1 MANEPAVRAGERRR
15 YGQYCGLAAGLDV
28 IGERWTLLIVRE
40 LLIGPQRYNEL
51 LHNLPGIGTNLLAE
65 RLRWL
70 TRQGVIR
77 QHPRSNGK
85 GHSYELTRFG
95 EGLREPILGLARWG
109 LNVPHPFDAEDE
121 VRPQWG
127 VLAVEALIRRDQIPE
142 VDESYEFLVDD
153 QVFHIAV
160 KDRRI
165 SVHQEGAERAALR
178 VSTDA
183 KTFVDIGSGRIS
195 PFEAVATRRLTLEGE
210 QEALTRCSRLL
221 GLLPGD
227 GPGGATRESSG
238 TRG

>member
-1 MANEPAVRAGERRR
+1 MARESVARAGERRR
-15 YGQYCGLAAGLDV
+15 YGQYCGLAACLDV

-40 LLIGPQRYNEL
+40 LLVGPQRYNEL

-85 GHSYELTRFG
+85 GHRYELTGFG
-95 EGLREPILGLARWG
+95 EALREPILGLARWG
-109 LNVPHPFDAEDE
+109 LNASHPFDAEDE

-127 VLAVEALIRRDQIPE
+127 VLAVEALLRKDQIPE

-153 QVFHIAV
+153 QLFHIAV
-160 KDRRI
+160 KDRQI
-165 SVHQEGAERAALR
+165 TVAQQGAEHAALR

-183 KTFVDIGSGRIS
+183 KTFVDIGSGRVS
-195 PFEAVATRRLTLEGE
+195 PFEAVVTKRLSLEGD
-210 QEALTRCSRLL
+210 QQALTRCSRLL

-227 GPGGATRESSG
+227 GLADG
-238 TRG
+238 